1 MKRLYWF
8 LILLIFL
15 FPLVIDAGL
24 IFQLGTV
31 TLENVTQAFGILR
44 ITPSFGA
51 TVYDAN
57 QDGWPDLLISNH
69 GLPPIIFINQ
79 SGRHFREASNILDLQ
94 GADRHSPALADFDN
108 DGDQDLY
115 FLHGAHDGTGEKE
128 NEFFIN
134 PGHGRPFVKVFDPA
148 LIDFKGRGRTGAWFD
163 YNNDGFL
170 DLLIVNNYRSDAPN
184 RLIKNNGNRTFTD
197 VTDTSGLGLF
207 INSEGGSL
215 AADFDNNGSMDVF
228 YANTDNR
235 PYLMMNQGNGTFRD
249 ETVARGVPLVA
260 NVWSVSTADINN
272 DGALDLYLSR
282 GLDGAIAEGAVMA
295 QHRLNFIQVTRP
307 ASDRVDMLSFSAT
320 PGAKIR
326 VRFSEHRLDL
336 QRFYIGANGTNPKSN
351 DFMMGPGF
359 ISAEGQPQQW
369 RADGSERGTFFWHDP
384 VTNRWILACA
394 SGNTGNPLISGAL
407 LESESDFHDLD
418 TSGMELNAP
427 AFPNVLLINTGNGN
441 FENKTAD
448 SGLADSSNSRS
459 GIWVDLDNDG
469 DLDLFEVNAGFN
481 GAGKQPHICFIN
493 DGAGKFQSYPL
504 EQGPYEQFGRGDSG
518 MATDFNKDGLQDLF
532 ILNGSGLLPANR
544 GPYQLFLNRTRNTNM
559 WVSFRLIGAGRDNT
573 NRDAV
578 GAKVQVRF
586 TSGRAGVSARQFAG
600 TEARAPE
607 SIWRFVNGSSGSYSN
622 PSRVLHFG
630 LGQSSLIEVTVFW
643 PPGKRNPHGHQQ
655 TFELGEGDLN
665 RIRLVDE
672 LKGLKEP

>member
-1 MKRLYWF
+1 MKRLYW
-8 LILLIFL
+8 LLLVLIFV

-320 PGAKIR
+320 PGATIR

-407 LESESDFHDLD
+407 LESESNFRDLD

-544 GPYQLFLNRTRNTNM
+544 GPYQLFLNRTRNTNK

-573 NRDAV
+573 NRDTV

-586 TSGRAGVSARQFAG
+586 LDSGK
-600 TEARAPE
+600 

>member
-1 MKRLYWF
+1 MARLRWLLLL
-8 LILLIFL
+8 LILVT
-15 FPLVIDAGL
+15 PLDAGL

-44 ITPSFGA
+44 ISPSFGA

-69 GLPPIIFINQ
+69 GLSPSIFINQ
-79 SGRHFREASNILDLQ
+79 QGRSFRENSSILKLQ
-94 GADRHSPALADFDN
+94 GDDRHSPALADFDN

-134 PGHGRPFVKVFDPA
+134 PGHGRPFIKAFDPA

-184 RLIKNNGNRTFTD
+184 RLIKNNGGRTFTD

-215 AADFDNNGSMDVF
+215 AADFNNDGNMDVF

-249 ETVARGVPLVA
+249 ETAARGVPLVA
-260 NVWSVSTADINN
+260 NVWSVSTADIND

-307 ASDRVDMLSFSAT
+307 SSDRVDMLSFSAT
-320 PGAKIR
+320 PGATIR

-336 QRFYIGANGTNPKSN
+336 QRFYIGSNGTNPKSN
-351 DFMMGPGF
+351 DFVMGPGF

-384 VTNRWILACA
+384 VTNRWVLACA
-394 SGNTGNPLISGAL
+394 SGNSGDPLISGAL
-407 LESESDFHDLD
+407 LESESDFSDLD
-418 TSGMELNAP
+418 TTGMEPSSP
-427 AFPNVLLINTGNGN
+427 AFPNVLLINTGTGN
-441 FENKTAD
+441 FQNRTVD
-448 SGLADSSNSRS
+448 SGLADPSNSRS

-469 DLDLFEVNAGFN
+469 HLDLFEVNAGFN

-544 GPYQLFLNRTRNTNM
+544 GPYQLFLNRTRNTNK

-586 TSGRAGVSARQFAG
+586 LDSSK
-600 TEARAPE
+600 
-607 SIWRFVNGSSGSYSN
+607 SLWRFITGSSGSYSN

-630 LGQSSLIEVTVFW
+630 LGQSSSIEVTVFW
-643 PPGKRNPHGHQQ
+643 PPSKRNPHGHQQ
-655 TFELGEGDLN
+655 TFQLGEADLN
-665 RIRLVDE
+665 RIQVV
-672 LKGLKEP
+672 KE

>member
-1 MKRLYWF
+1 MF
-8 LILLIFL
+8 LLIISVL
-15 FPLVIDAGL
+15 LLAFPLFIDAGL
-24 IFQLGTV
+24 IFQLGPV
-31 TLENVTQAFGILR
+31 VLENMAQAFGILR

-51 TVYDAN
+51 SVYDAN

-69 GLPPIIFINQ
+69 GFVPSIFINQ
-79 SGRHFREASNILDLQ
+79 QGRSFREASNILNLR

-115 FLHGAHDGTGEKE
+115 FLRGAHDGTGVKE

-134 PGHGRPFVKVFDPA
+134 PGRGRPFQQVFIPA
-148 LIDFKGRGRTGAWFD
+148 LIDFKGRGRTAAWFD
-163 YNNDGFL
+163 FNQDGFV
-170 DLLIVNNYRSDAPN
+170 DLLVVNNKRSDAPN

-197 VTDTSGLGLF
+197 VTETSGLGLS
-207 INSEGGSL
+207 INSEGGSI
-215 AADFDNNGSMDVF
+215 AADFDNDGDMDVF

-249 ETVARGVPLVA
+249 ETAARGVPLISSI
-260 NVWSVSTADINN
+260 WSASTADVND

-295 QHRLNFIQVTRP
+295 AHRLNFIQVTRP
-307 ASDRVDMLSFSAT
+307 ASDRVDVLSFSAS

-326 VRFSEHRLDL
+326 VRFSQKRLDL
-336 QRFYIGANGTNPKSN
+336 QRLYVGATGTNPN
-351 DFMMGPGF
+351 ATDFTMGPGF

-369 RADGSERGTFFWHDP
+369 REDGSARGAFFWRDP
-384 VTNRWILACA
+384 ATNRWYIACS
-394 SGNTGNPLISGAL
+394 SGNSGDPLVCGAL
-407 LESESDFHDLD
+407 LETESDLSALD
-418 TSGMELNAP
+418 ITGMEP
-427 AFPNVLLINTGNGN
+427 SFPTFPNVLLINSGNGN
-441 FENKTAD
+441 FQNKTAE
-448 SGLADSSNSRS
+448 SGTGDASNSRS
-459 GIWVDLDNDG
+459 GIWVDLDNDS

-493 DGAGKFQSYPL
+493 EDGRFQSYPL

-518 MATDFNKDGLQDLF
+518 MASDFNKDGFQDLF

-544 GPYQLFLNRTRNTNM
+544 GPYQLFLNRTRNSNK
-559 WVSFRLIGAGRDNT
+559 WVSFRLVGAGKDYT

-578 GAKVQVRF
+578 GAKVEVRPLDKP
-586 TSGRAGVSARQFAG
+586 GK
-600 TEARAPE
+600 
-607 SIWRFVNGSSGSYSN
+607 SIWRFITGSSGSYSN

-630 LGQSSLIEVTVFW
+630 LADSTSIDVRVIW
-643 PPGKRNPHGHQQ
+643 PPSRRTPNGHQQ
-655 TFELGEGDLN
+655 TFNLMEGDLN

-672 LKGLKEP
+672 LKGLK

>member
-1 MKRLYWF
+1 MTRIYW
-8 LILLIFL
+8 LLLLLIFA
-15 FPLVIDAGL
+15 FPFFIDAGL
-24 IFQLGTV
+24 IFQLGPV
-31 TLENVTQAFGILR
+31 ALENVAQAFGILR

-51 TVYDAN
+51 AVYDAN

-69 GLPPIIFINQ
+69 GLVPTIFINQ
-79 SGRHFREASNILDLQ
+79 QGRSFRENSSMLKLQ

-163 YNNDGFL
+163 FDNDGFL
-170 DLLIVNNYRSDAPN
+170 DLLVVNNKRSDAPN
-184 RLIKNNGNRTFTD
+184 RLIKNNGNGTFTD
-197 VTDTSGLGLF
+197 ATDTSGLGLS

-215 AADFDNNGSMDVF
+215 AADFDNDGEMDVF
-228 YANTDNR
+228 YVNTDNR
-235 PYLMMNQGNGTFRD
+235 PYLMMNQGDGTFRD
-249 ETVARGVPLVA
+249 ETAMRGVPLVS
-260 NVWSVSTADINN
+260 NIWSASAADIND

-295 QHRLNFIQVTRP
+295 AHRLNFIQVTRP
-307 ASDRVDMLSFSAT
+307 ASDRVDMLSFSAS
-320 PGAKIR
+320 PGATIH
-326 VRFSEHRLDL
+326 VRFSVKRLDL
-336 QRFYIGANGTNPKSN
+336 ERLYIGAAGTNPKST
-351 DFMMGPGF
+351 DFTIGTGF

-369 RADGSERGTFFWHDP
+369 RSDGSARGSFFWHDP
-384 VTNRWILACA
+384 VTYLWVLACA
-394 SGNTGNPLISGAL
+394 SGNTGDPLISGAL
-407 LESESDFHDLD
+407 LDSESDFSDLN
-418 TSGMELNAP
+418 TTGMELNAP
-427 AFPNVLLINTGNGN
+427 TFPNVLLINTGNGN
-441 FENKTAD
+441 FQNRTPE
-448 SGLADSSNSRS
+448 SGLADPSNSRS
-459 GIWVDLDNDG
+459 GIWTDLDNDG

-493 DGAGKFQSYPL
+493 DGGKFQAYPL

-518 MATDFNKDGLQDLF
+518 MPSDFNKDGFQDLF

-544 GPYQLFLNRTRNTNM
+544 GPYQLFLNRTHNSNK
-559 WVSFRLIGAGRDNT
+559 WVSFRLIGAGRDYT

-586 TSGRAGVSARQFAG
+586 LDSGK
-600 TEARAPE
+600 
-607 SIWRFVNGSSGSYSN
+607 SIWRFINGSSGSYSN

-630 LGQSSLIEVTVFW
+630 LGQSSSIEVTVFW
-643 PPGKRNPHGHQQ
+643 PPSKRMPNGHQQ
-655 TFELGEGDLN
+655 TFQLDEGDLN
-665 RIRLVDE
+665 RIQVV
-672 LKGLKEP
+672 KE